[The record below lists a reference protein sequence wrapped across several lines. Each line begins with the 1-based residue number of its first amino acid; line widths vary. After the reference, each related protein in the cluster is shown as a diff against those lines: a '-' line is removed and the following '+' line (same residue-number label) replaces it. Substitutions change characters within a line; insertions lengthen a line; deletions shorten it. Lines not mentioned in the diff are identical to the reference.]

1 MLARKLGKARRM
13 DRARAVES
21 RSGWAGCLCVGAVA
35 FLLGMGLVACGRNG
49 PDEGTQPAPAV
60 TTFEQG
66 RFGDIPLFFRS
77 EPVGPRSEKDGVVA
91 RSYKATGASPQ
102 QVLEFYR
109 DGLPPRWTMVTPIEK
124 LGVNTFRADW
134 VDESYR
140 LRVSATREPL
150 LDRDDDVV
158 EPIVSQYSLTLHPR

>member
-1 MLARKLGKARRM
+1 M
-13 DRARAVES
+13 DRARAGES
-21 RSGWAGCLCVGAVA
+21 RRCWGGRLCVGAVA
-35 FLLGMGLVACGRNG
+35 FLFGMGLVACGRNG

-66 RFGDIPLFFRS
+66 RFDDIPLFFRS

-109 DGLPPRWTMVTPIEK
+109 DGLPPQWKMVAPIEK
-124 LGVNTFRADW
+124 LGADTFQADW

-140 LRVSATREPL
+140 LRVSATREDL
-150 LDRDDDVV
+150 LDSDDEAVD
-158 EPIVSQYSLTLHPR
+158 PTVSQYSLTLHPR

>member
-1 MLARKLGKARRM
+1 M
-13 DRARAVES
+13 DRARADQS
-21 RSGWAGCLCVGAVA
+21 RRCRGVRLRVGAVA
-35 FLLGMGLVACGRNG
+35 FLLGLGLVACGDNS

-66 RFGDIPLFFRS
+66 PFDDLPQFPRS

-109 DGLPPRWTMVTPIEK
+109 DGLPPQWKMVAPIEK
-124 LGVNTFRADW
+124 LGADTFQADW

-140 LRVSATREPL
+140 LRVSATREDL
-150 LDRDDDVV
+150 LDSDDEAVD
-158 EPIVSQYSLTLHPR
+158 PTVSQYSLTLHPR

>member
-1 MLARKLGKARRM
+1 M
-13 DRARAVES
+13 DRARADES
-21 RSGWAGCLCVGAVA
+21 RPGRGSRLCVGAVA
-35 FLLGMGLVACGRNG
+35 FLVGLGLVGCGRNG

-66 RFGDIPLFFRS
+66 PFDDLPQFPRS

-109 DGLPPRWTMVTPIEK
+109 DGLPPRWKMVAPIEK
-124 LGVNTFRADW
+124 LGVATFQADW

-140 LRVSATREPL
+140 LGVSATRESL
-150 LDRDDDVV
+150 LDTDDDARDAA
-158 EPIVSQYSLTLHPR
+158 VSQYSLTLQPR